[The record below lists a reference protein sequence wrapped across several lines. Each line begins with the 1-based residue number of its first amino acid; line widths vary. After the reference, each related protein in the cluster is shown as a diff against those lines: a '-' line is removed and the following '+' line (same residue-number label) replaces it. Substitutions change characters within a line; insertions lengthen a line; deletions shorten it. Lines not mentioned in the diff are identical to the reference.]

1 MRWCA
6 VCATPFSPS
15 HTREVCCSETL
26 QESPPDGFPLPDDV
40 HDAIRVGD

>member
-1 MRWCA
+1 MVRGLCD
-6 VCATPFSPS
+6 PLFPLS
-15 HTREVCCSETL
+15 HTRGLLLETL